1 MPDIN
6 DIPKN
11 AFTKLESLLRDVNG
25 RPGDKLNDYVDKTN
39 VLVAEKLDA
48 TVGKALNKVGD
59 KLEVK
64 ADAVFNFVLNKFG
77 LQKTNVQ
84 VFEPSYS
91 NNEKVVKG
99 ADPNDSANAATGF
112 RNTDRGKLNMHTGTA
127 EAAPMSILGT
137 PIFADVILSHSI
149 KVEGKDVVD
158 EEVHLLWCLCEVTQT
173 KNIVKTVVQGR
184 DGTVKEYISDGDYI
198 VSLKGAF
205 SSTFMQSYPK
215 DITKR
220 LISICKK
227 KAPLK
232 VTSEFLLMFDIA
244 ELVIDEFTFD
254 QVEGKQNVQKFDLK
268 CCSDTP
274 LILKQKQGV

>member
-1 MPDIN
+1 MTDIN
-6 DIPKN
+6 DIPNN
-11 AFTKLESLLRDVNG
+11 AFTKLESLLRDVTG
-25 RPGDKLNDYVDKTN
+25 RPGDKLNEYVDKTN

-59 KLEVK
+59 KLEAK

-91 NNEKVVKG
+91 NNEKVTKG
-99 ADPNDSANAATGF
+99 AEPNDSTSVATGF

-127 EAAPMSILGT
+127 EAAPLSILGT
-137 PIFADVILSHSI
+137 PIFADVILSHSE
-149 KVEGKDVVD
+149 KKEGKDVVG

-232 VTSEFLLMFDIA
+232 VTSEFLLMFDIH

-254 QVEGKQNVQKFDLK
+254 QVEGKQNVQKFDIK

>member
-6 DIPKN
+6 DIPNN
-11 AFTKLESLLRDVNG
+11 AFTKLESLLRDVTG

-59 KLEVK
+59 KLEAK

-91 NNEKVVKG
+91 NNEKVTKG
-99 ADPNDSANAATGF
+99 AEPNDSTSVASGF

-127 EAAPMSILGT
+127 EAAPLSILGT
-137 PIFADVILSHSI
+137 PIFADVILSHSE
-149 KVEGKDVVD
+149 KKEGKDVVG

-232 VTSEFLLMFDIA
+232 VTSEFLLMFDIH

-254 QVEGKQNVQKFDLK
+254 QVEGKQNVQKFDIK